1 MTGPD
6 SPKPNPVNEWLG
18 LMSGAVE
25 EVRTVLARVPGEM
38 VRLPLVALSAALE
51 LRERLRHEDGPGS
64 LGVGETERPARPAAE
79 KPKLADV
86 RDLRPAPEAAR
97 QPLRRSRPARSRPAR
112 SRPASSRPARSR
124 PASSRSAS
132 SRSASSRPASSRPA
146 SSRPASS
153 RSASSRSASSRP
165 ASTAPPA
172 PAPAGPAPAAPG
184 APPLADFDTMTV
196 ASLRGRLRTLD
207 LPTLIQLRGWESRH
221 GARAGILSMLDHR
234 INKLSAEAT
243 GSH

>member
-6 SPKPNPVNEWLG
+6 SPRPNPVNEWLG

-51 LRERLRHEDGPGS
+51 LRERLRHGHGPGS
-64 LGVGETERPARPAAE
+64 WGVGETERPARPAAN

-86 RDLRPAPEAAR
+86 RDLRPAPEAA
-97 QPLRRSRPARSRPAR
+97 PPEAAPPEAAPPEAAPPEAAPPEAAPPEAAPPEAAPAEAAPPA
-112 SRPASSRPARSR
+112 PAPPA
-124 PASSRSAS
+124 PAP
-132 SRSASSRPASSRPA
+132 PAP
-146 SSRPASS
+146 
-153 RSASSRSASSRP
+153 
-165 ASTAPPA
+165 APPA
-172 PAPAGPAPAAPG
+172 PAPAGPALAAPG

>member
-6 SPKPNPVNEWLG
+6 SPRPNPVNEWLG

-51 LRERLRHEDGPGS
+51 LRERLRHGHGPGS
-64 LGVGETERPARPAAE
+64 WGVGETERPARPAAN

-86 RDLRPAPEAAR
+86 RDLRPAPEAA
-97 QPLRRSRPARSRPAR
+97 PPAPAP
-112 SRPASSRPARSR
+112 PAP
-124 PASSRSAS
+124 
-132 SRSASSRPASSRPA
+132 
-146 SSRPASS
+146 
-153 RSASSRSASSRP
+153 
-165 ASTAPPA
+165 APPA
-172 PAPAGPAPAAPG
+172 PAPAGPALAAPG
-184 APPLADFDTMTV
+184 GPPLADFDTMTV

>member
-6 SPKPNPVNEWLG
+6 SPRPNPVNEWLG

-51 LRERLRHEDGPGS
+51 LRERLRHGHGPGS
-64 LGVGETERPARPAAE
+64 WGVGETERPARPAAN

-86 RDLRPAPEAAR
+86 RDLRPAPAEAAP
-97 QPLRRSRPARSRPAR
+97 QEAAPQEAAPAEAAPAE
-112 SRPASSRPARSR
+112 A
-124 PASSRSAS
+124 
-132 SRSASSRPASSRPA
+132 
-146 SSRPASS
+146 
-153 RSASSRSASSRP
+153 
-165 ASTAPPA
+165 APPAPAPQA

-184 APPLADFDTMTV
+184 GPPLADFDTMTV

>member
-51 LRERLRHEDGPGS
+51 LRERLRHEDRPGS
-64 LGVGETERPARPAAE
+64 LGVGKTERPARPAAE

-86 RDLRPAPEAAR
+86 RDLRPAPAAAPAEAAPQEAAPQEAAPQEAAPQEAA
-97 QPLRRSRPARSRPAR
+97 QPAAAPAEA
-112 SRPASSRPARSR
+112 
-124 PASSRSAS
+124 
-132 SRSASSRPASSRPA
+132 
-146 SSRPASS
+146 
-153 RSASSRSASSRP
+153 
-165 ASTAPPA
+165 APPAPAPQA

-184 APPLADFDTMTV
+184 GPPLADFDTMTV

>member
-51 LRERLRHEDGPGS
+51 LRERLRHEDRPSS
-64 LGVGETERPARPAAE
+64 LGVGKTERPARPAAE

-86 RDLRPAPEAAR
+86 RDLRPAPEAAPPEAAPAAAAPQAAR
-97 QPLRRSRPARSRPAR
+97 QKPPRQKPPRQKPPRQKPPRQKPLRQKPPRQKPPRQKPPRPAPAP
-112 SRPASSRPARSR
+112 PAP
-124 PASSRSAS
+124 
-132 SRSASSRPASSRPA
+132 
-146 SSRPASS
+146 
-153 RSASSRSASSRP
+153 
-165 ASTAPPA
+165 APPA

-184 APPLADFDTMTV
+184 GPPLADFDTMTV

>member
-6 SPKPNPVNEWLG
+6 SPRPNPVNEWLG

-51 LRERLRHEDGPGS
+51 LRERLRHGHGPGS
-64 LGVGETERPARPAAE
+64 WGVGETERPARPAAN

-86 RDLRPAPEAAR
+86 RDLRPAPEAA
-97 QPLRRSRPARSRPAR
+97 PPEAAPPEAAPPEAAPPAPAP
-112 SRPASSRPARSR
+112 PAP
-124 PASSRSAS
+124 
-132 SRSASSRPASSRPA
+132 
-146 SSRPASS
+146 
-153 RSASSRSASSRP
+153 
-165 ASTAPPA
+165 APPA
-172 PAPAGPAPAAPG
+172 PAPAGPALAAPG
-184 APPLADFDTMTV
+184 GPPLADFDTMTV

>member
-51 LRERLRHEDGPGS
+51 LRERLRHGHGPGS
-64 LGVGETERPARPAAE
+64 WGVGETERPARPAAN

-86 RDLRPAPEAAR
+86 RDLRPASEAAPPEAA
-97 QPLRRSRPARSRPAR
+97 PAEAAPPEAAPPEAAPPA
-112 SRPASSRPARSR
+112 PAPPA
-124 PASSRSAS
+124 PAP
-132 SRSASSRPASSRPA
+132 PAPA
-146 SSRPASS
+146 PPA
-153 RSASSRSASSRP
+153 P
-165 ASTAPPA
+165 APPA
-172 PAPAGPAPAAPG
+172 PAPAGPALAAPG
-184 APPLADFDTMTV
+184 GPPLADFDTMTV

>member
-64 LGVGETERPARPAAE
+64 LGVGKTERPARPAAE

-86 RDLRPAPEAAR
+86 RDLRPAPAEAAP
-97 QPLRRSRPARSRPAR
+97 QEA
-112 SRPASSRPARSR
+112 
-124 PASSRSAS
+124 
-132 SRSASSRPASSRPA
+132 
-146 SSRPASS
+146 
-153 RSASSRSASSRP
+153 
-165 ASTAPPA
+165 APPEAAPQEAAPQEAAPAEAAPPAPAPQA

-184 APPLADFDTMTV
+184 GPPLADFDTMTV

>member
-6 SPKPNPVNEWLG
+6 SPRPNPVNEWLG

-51 LRERLRHEDGPGS
+51 LRERLRHGHGPGS
-64 LGVGETERPARPAAE
+64 WGVGETERPARPAAN

-86 RDLRPAPEAAR
+86 RDLRPASEAAPPEPAPPEPAPPEAA
-97 QPLRRSRPARSRPAR
+97 PAEAAPPEAASPEAASPEAASPEAAPPEAAPPEAAPPEAAPPEAAPPA
-112 SRPASSRPARSR
+112 PAPPA
-124 PASSRSAS
+124 P
-132 SRSASSRPASSRPA
+132 
-146 SSRPASS
+146 
-153 RSASSRSASSRP
+153 
-165 ASTAPPA
+165 APPA
-172 PAPAGPAPAAPG
+172 PAPAGPALAAPG
-184 APPLADFDTMTV
+184 GPPLADFDTMTV